1 MTTWFIILLIVIS
14 TLKVVLASPPTFVME
29 WLLNKFALNARLS
42 EETTTIT
49 LRGKRLEGEEKIQF
63 IHQFNEATFFDRYD
77 EYDVPSENTGTPLV
91 IDTKKGKMD
100 VRLSVYIY
108 SNHVDVFKQYNKKAA
123 AYSLRS
129 ETLQSMPLARNGN
142 FIYS

>member
-29 WLLNKFALNARLS
+29 WLLNKFALHARLS

-49 LRGKRLEGEEKIQF
+49 LRGKRLEGEEKTQF
-63 IHQFNEATFFDRYD
+63 IHHFNEATFFDRYD
-77 EYDVPSENTGTPLV
+77 EYDVPAENTGTPLV
-91 IDTKKGKMD
+91 INTKKGKMD
-100 VRLSVYIY
+100 VLLDVYIY
-108 SNHVDVFKQYNKKAA
+108 SDHVDVFKQDNKKAA

-129 ETLQSMPLARNGN
+129 DKLQDVPMPLAGNGN
-142 FIYS
+142 FI